1 MNFQIQHKGERDSD
15 GCPLRGMDGETIEF
29 MSALQDKADVDTQ
42 KLLSF
47 SGECLQLVSRVHF
60 YIL

>member
-1 MNFQIQHKGERDSD
+1 MDTFYEAWMEKG
-15 GCPLRGMDGETIEF
+15 IEF

>member
-1 MNFQIQHKGERDSD
+1 
-15 GCPLRGMDGETIEF
+15 MDGETIEF